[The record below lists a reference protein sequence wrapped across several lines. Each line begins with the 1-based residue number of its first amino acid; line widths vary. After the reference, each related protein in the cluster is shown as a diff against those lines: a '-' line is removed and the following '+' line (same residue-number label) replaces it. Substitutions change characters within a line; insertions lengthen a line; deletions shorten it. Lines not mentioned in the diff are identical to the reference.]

1 MATKTV
7 TFDPDSGVPFGVNL
21 TVYGGSNSV
30 TNLNVVDVNNNNYDF
45 SNGITGS
52 GATTN
57 WSGSGQISKSVGTGA
72 SSYAN
77 ATFTVGFTSAYDGK
91 VKLSLGSTATAALD
105 QGRYMFDVNV
115 DSGSTVFKLV
125 NGNVYVYS
133 GISSAP

>member
-21 TVYGGSNSV
+21 IVYGGSNA
-30 TNLNVVDVNNNNYDF
+30 VNNLEVK
-45 SNGITGS
+45 
-52 GATTN
+52 TT
-57 WSGSGQISKSVGTGA
+57 SGSNFNLTGYAGTSSISKSVGTGA

-125 NGNVYVYS
+125 NANVYVYS

>member
-1 MATKTV
+1 MATEHTLKIINPSFKFSCDFIIGYAGVSNNDFNFSAGIGTTGV
-7 TFDPDSGVPFGVNL
+7 TQDW
-21 TVYGGSNSV
+21 T
-30 TNLNVVDVNNNNYDF
+30 
-45 SNGITGS
+45 
-52 GATTN
+52 
-57 WSGSGQISKSVGTGA
+57 GSGQISKSVGTGA

-133 GISSAP
+133 GVSSAP

>member
-21 TVYGGSNSV
+21 VVYGGSNSV
-30 TNLNVVDVNNNNYDF
+30 NNLNVVDVNNNNFDF
-45 SNGITGS
+45 TGYT
-52 GATTN
+52 GEAA
-57 WSGSGQISKSVGTGA
+57 ISKSIGVGA
-72 SSYAN
+72 SSFQN
-77 ATFTVGFTSAYDGK
+77 AIFTVGFTSAYDGK
-91 VKLSLGSTATAALD
+91 IKLSLGATATAALD

-133 GISSAP
+133 GVSSIP

>member
-21 TVYGGSNSV
+21 VVYGGSNSV

-57 WSGSGQISKSVGTGA
+57 WSGSGQISKSVGAGS

-77 ATFTVGFTSAYDGK
+77 ATLTVGFTSAYGGK

-105 QGRYMFDVNV
+105 QARYVYDVNV
-115 DSGSTVFKLV
+115 DSGSTIFKLV
-125 NGNVYVYS
+125 SGNVYVYS

>member
-21 TVYGGSNSV
+21 VVYGGSNSV
-30 TNLNVVDVNNNNYDF
+30 TNLNVVDVNSNNFNF
-45 SNGITGS
+45 SAGIGTT
-52 GATTN
+52 GATQD
-57 WSGSGQISKSVGTGA
+57 WSGSGQITKSVGTG
-72 SSYAN
+72 SSDYAN

-91 VKLSLGSTATAALD
+91 IKLSLGSTDTGRLS

-115 DSGSTVFKLV
+115 DSGSTIFKLV

>member
-57 WSGSGQISKSVGTGA
+57 WSGSGQISKSVGAGS

-77 ATFTVGFTSAYDGK
+77 ATLTVGFTSAYGGK

-105 QGRYMFDVNV
+105 QGRYVYDVNV
-115 DSGSTVFKLV
+115 DSGSTIFKLV
-125 NGNVYVYS
+125 SGNVYVYS